1 MQERLFGSFTFSIT
15 LMLLLASWSDMAYS
29 QNKISGI
36 VRDAATSETLI
47 GANVVVKGT
56 TNGDQTDLDGKYE
69 FSYTGTYPV
78 TLVVSYIGYQSQEIV
93 ANGAGAI
100 NIKLKSD
107 EVMLKDVEI
116 VGSRISEKQKE
127 APLTVESMDL
137 IAIRETPAV
146 SFYEGLGQLKGVDLT
161 SASIGFKIINTRGFN
176 SSSPVRSLQIIDGV
190 DNASP
195 GLNFSLGNFLG
206 ASELDVAKVDL
217 VVGASSAFY
226 GPNAFN
232 GVISMTTRSPFF
244 KTGLEYNFKTG
255 NRGLFEHAVRFSDV
269 IKNKNGEDK
278 LGYKF
283 NIYYL
288 NVNDW
293 PAENLSPTPQSKSGI
308 GNPGGYD
315 AINVYGDEYVN
326 GLDFNNNSK
335 DYPGLGVITRK
346 GYLESDLV
354 DYKTQNLKVGTALHY
369 KVKPETELIYS
380 FNFGTGSTIYQGDN
394 RYALRDIKFY
404 QNRIEL
410 RKSDKWFIRAYSTK
424 EDAGKSYDAFFTALL
439 MQRSAKP
446 LGDWTQEYLDFW
458 YINVKNQLYNL
469 PGFPQPTQYA
479 TYTDYLAAINP
490 FLQQNYPDT
499 LTYFHQLAQ
508 NYVNGVG
515 NPLNSNQPFYEPGSY
530 AFDTAFAAIT
540 SKRSF
545 SEGGS
550 RFYDKSALYHV
561 HGEYKFT
568 PDFADIVVGAN
579 FRWYRPESDGT
590 IFSDTNG
597 VVIRNEEGGVYVGA
611 EKKVAKEKIKLSVT
625 GRVDK
630 NVNFDYLFSPA
641 ASAVYTYNP
650 NHIIRASF
658 SSAIR
663 NPTLADQYLY
673 YPVGRAILVGNKDG
687 YDSLVTV
694 PSLINFFDY
703 NKKFDTLEF
712 FSLKPVR
719 PEEVKS
725 FEIGYRATISNKL
738 FIDISA
744 YYSWYKNFIGYRI
757 GADADILTL
766 FYISQLGDTVY
777 YNDLRFNNVV
787 RVASNAEDQVTTR
800 GASIG
805 INYYLG
811 KYYAITSNYSYN
823 KLDKGGS
830 DDPLI
835 PAFNTPEHKFNIG
848 FNGRDIRGYGFNINY
863 KWVDGFQYE
872 GSPQFTGYLEKYDMI
887 DAQVNRKFLGDLV
900 TMKLGVSNILNNRH
914 YEIFGGPLV
923 GRLYYFSIGLTAP
936 TQNLKKS
943 K

>member
-1 MQERLFGSFTFSIT
+1 MKFLFRFCT
-15 LMLLLASWSDMAYS
+15 LALLLLMIFS
-29 QNKISGI
+29 QSSEGQVVLRGTVK
-36 VRDAATSETLI
+36 DAKTGETLI

-56 TNGDQTDLDGKYE
+56 TIGGQTDFDGK
-69 FSYTGTYPV
+69 FSFNYSGSLPT
-78 TLVVSYIGYQSQEIV
+78 TLTVSYVGYLALEQVVTGKESSI
-93 ANGAGAI
+93 I
-100 NIKLKSD
+100 LRLKSN
-107 EVMLKDVEI
+107 EVLLKDVEVI
-116 VGSRISEKQKE
+116 GSRISEKQKE

-137 IAIRETPAV
+137 IAIKETPAAN
-146 SFYEGLGQLKGVDLT
+146 FYEGLGQLKGVDLT

-206 ASELDVAKVDL
+206 ASDLDVSKVDL

-232 GVISMTTRSPFF
+232 GVISMSTRNPFY
-244 KTGLEYNFKTG
+244 TPGLEYSFKTG
-255 NRGLFEHAVRFSDV
+255 NRGLMEHAIRFADV
-269 IKNKNGEDK
+269 IPGKKGYDRFAYK
-278 LGYKF
+278 LNLF
-283 NIYYL
+283 YL

-293 PAENLSPTPQSKSGI
+293 EANNLSPTPQSKSNFS
-308 GNPGGYD
+308 NPGGYD
-315 AINVYGDEYVN
+315 AVNLYGDEYVN
-326 GLDFNNNSK
+326 GLDFTNNSK
-335 DYPGLGVITRK
+335 DYPGLGVITRR
-346 GYLESDLV
+346 GYSESDLV
-354 DYKTQNLKVGTALHY
+354 DYKTENLKLGTALHY
-369 KVKPETELIYS
+369 RIKPEMELIYA

-410 RKSDKWFIRAYSTK
+410 RQNEKWFIRVYSTK

-439 MQRSAKP
+439 LQNSAKP
-446 LGDWTQEYLDFW
+446 LSDWTQEYLDYW

-469 PGFPQPTQYA
+469 PGFPQVNQYP

-499 LTYFHQLAQ
+499 LAYFHQLTQ
-508 NYVNGVG
+508 NYVNGPG
-515 NPLNSNQPFYEPGSY
+515 NILNNNQPFYEPGTY

-550 RFYDKSALYHV
+550 RFYDRSALYHV

-568 PDFADIVVGAN
+568 PDFADITVGAN

-590 IFSDTNG
+590 IFSDTSG
-597 VVIRNEEGGVYVGA
+597 VVIRNEEGGVYAGL
-611 EKKVAKEKIKLSVT
+611 EKKVANDKLKISLT

-630 NVNFDYLFSPA
+630 NINFDYLFSPA
-641 ASAVYTYNP
+641 ASLVFVPDKQNV
-650 NHIIRASF
+650 IRASF

-694 PSLINFFDY
+694 QSLINFFDY

-725 FEIGYRATISNKL
+725 FEIGYRTTLSNKL
-738 FIDISA
+738 FIDFGA

-757 GADADILTL
+757 GADVDVLNQ
-766 FYISQLGDTVY
+766 FYITQLGDTVY
-777 YNDLRFNNVV
+777 YEDLRFNNVV
-787 RVASNAEDQVTTR
+787 RVASNAAERVTTR
-800 GASIG
+800 GVSIG
-805 INYYLG
+805 INYYLW
-811 KYYAITSNYSYN
+811 KKYAITSNYSYN
-823 KLDKGGS
+823 LLDKQGT

-872 GSPQFTGYLEKYDMI
+872 GSPQFTGYLERYDVV
-887 DAQVNRKFLGDLV
+887 DAQVNRKFYNNQLTL
-900 TMKLGVSNILNNRH
+900 KLGASNLLNNKH

-923 GRLYYFSIGLTAP
+923 GRLYYFSISLSAP
-936 TQNLKKS
+936 TRTKKNQ
-943 K
+943 